1 MQEIIIQFQG
11 FHPSEFTRSYLD
23 SKLSELSAEA
33 PHGSTLRA
41 VFKRRDKVLSAQMRI
56 LSHTGMFFVSANG
69 THLREVTH
77 KLSERARR
85 QFRRWKDIRTRNK
98 GGGSSDDPSVA

>member
-1 MQEIIIQFQG
+1 MQDIIIQFQG

-23 SKLSELSAEA
+23 SKLSDLSAEA
-33 PHGSTLRA
+33 PDGSTLRA
-41 VFKRRDKVLSAQMRI
+41 VFKRRNKMLIAQVRI
-56 LSHTGMFFVSANG
+56 LTHTGMFFVSANG

-77 KLSERARR
+77 KLNERARR
-85 QFRRWKDIRTRNK
+85 QLRRWKDLRTRK